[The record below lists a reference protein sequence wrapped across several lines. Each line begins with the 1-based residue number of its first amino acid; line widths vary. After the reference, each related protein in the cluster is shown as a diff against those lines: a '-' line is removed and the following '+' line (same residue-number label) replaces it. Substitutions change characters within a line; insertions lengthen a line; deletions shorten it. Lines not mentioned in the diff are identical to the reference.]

1 MVILEAGLAFGGGT
15 LSNYAINSNTSAN
28 GFIKC
33 LYKKKDAPVPPPKPE
48 GSPVLKKLKNVK
60 AGLEEMSSDEEGVNA
75 NTAEYI
81 ATPPFKDLYKHSP
94 II

>member
-1 MVILEAGLAFGGGT
+1 M
-15 LSNYAINSNTSAN
+15 
-28 GFIKC
+28 
-33 LYKKKDAPVPPPKPE
+33 
-48 GSPVLKKLKNVK
+48 KKLKNIK
-60 AGLEEMSSDEEGVNA
+60 AGLDENEEEDEMSSDEDGVKA

>member
-1 MVILEAGLAFGGGT
+1 
-15 LSNYAINSNTSAN
+15 
-28 GFIKC
+28 
-33 LYKKKDAPVPPPKPE
+33 
-48 GSPVLKKLKNVK
+48 VLKKLKNVK

-94 II
+94 VI